1 MIGLSGLITPT
12 LEEMVHVASE
22 MEKAGL
28 DIPLMIG
35 GATTSRLHTA
45 LKIASVYHGV
55 VVHLR
60 DASQNAGV
68 ASRLMNPVQCE
79 ALAKELDEE
88 YTRLRAENAQKQK
101 NLLSLEEAR
110 NNQLKLFS

>member
-1 MIGLSGLITPT
+1 
-12 LEEMVHVASE
+12 
-22 MEKAGL
+22 
-28 DIPLMIG
+28 
-35 GATTSRLHTA
+35 
-45 LKIASVYHGV
+45 
-55 VVHLR
+55 
-60 DASQNAGV
+60 
-68 ASRLMNPVQCE
+68 MNPVQCE